1 MTVVLREE
9 PILPLQ
15 KFMLPRR
22 VLAVIVLGTLFLLV
36 STSVVVS
43 FLYFHAHHGFGLT
56 LANVV
61 PVPAAV
67 IDGSVVW
74 YRQVAV
80 TANELESEAGLSPTE
95 AMQRALLL
103 EAHER
108 ITERLASDLGVA
120 RSKDRL
126 AFMTALEAAVLAS
139 DVHQA
144 DARAKVERLVVKMDQ
159 GLPFYDMAVQYSEGP
174 SAETGGDLG
183 FVDPETLPE
192 DLRTAAKALAPGE
205 VSDVVATEKSFWLVK
220 REEMQ
225 ESDEGG
231 RLMWLR
237 VIEVK
242 KDLLGAVVDREFA
255 GAEIRQLM
263 R

>member
-22 VLAVIVLGTLFLLV
+22 VLAVFVLGGLFLLL
-36 STSVVVS
+36 STLIVAS
-43 FLYFHAHHGFGLT
+43 FLYFHVHHGFGLA
-56 LANVV
+56 LAKVV

-67 IDGSVVW
+67 IDGTVVW
-74 YRQVAV
+74 YRQVAI
-80 TANELESEAGLSPTE
+80 TANELEDEAGLPSEE

-103 EAHER
+103 EARER
-108 ITERLASDLGVA
+108 IMKRLADELGVA
-120 RSKDRL
+120 QSDDRL
-126 AFMTALEAAVLAS
+126 GFATALETAVLAS
-139 DVHQA
+139 DAHQA
-144 DARAKVERLVVKMDQ
+144 DARAKVERLVVKMEQ

-192 DLRTAAKALAPGE
+192 DLRTAAKALSPGE
-205 VSDVVATEKSFWLVK
+205 VSGVVETAMSFWLVK
-220 REEMQ
+220 SEEAQ
-225 ESDEGG
+225 EPQEDE
-231 RLMWLR
+231 RLVWLR
-237 VIEVK
+237 VIEIK